1 MSTIKDSEVSFDP
14 DKSEHNSVTRGLPF
28 SLVTEFEWADSLI
41 VEDVRRDY
49 GELRFLAI
57 GCITGRLHVIVF
69 TPRANKL
76 HVISLRKANQREIK
90 IYAQKTK
97 S

>member
-28 SLVTEFEWADSLI
+28 SLVIEFEWADSLI
-41 VEDVRRDY
+41 VEDVRRDH

-57 GCITGRLHVIVF
+57 GSITGRLHVIVF